1 MQRLIGGALVIGC
14 IIIGAK
20 FINVEGFVQAL
31 LMTGQTLALAGIVGA
46 GCFAGFR
53 IMLADAQ

>member
-1 MQRLIGGALVIGC
+1 MQRLIGGALVLGC
-14 IIIGAK
+14 IIGAAALIDVNGLVNA
-20 FINVEGFVQAL
+20 FIAVGKNVV
-31 LMTGQTLALAGIVGA
+31 LAAIAGA